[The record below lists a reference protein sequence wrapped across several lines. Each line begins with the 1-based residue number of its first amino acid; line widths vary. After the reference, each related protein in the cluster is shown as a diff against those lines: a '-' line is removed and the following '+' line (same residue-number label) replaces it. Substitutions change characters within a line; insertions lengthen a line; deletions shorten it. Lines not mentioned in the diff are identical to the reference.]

1 MTLMTRTMTPPKP
14 RATVME
20 RKRQVTRDVVL
31 DAVVEV
37 FRDRGFDF
45 SVQEVADRAGL
56 AHRTVY
62 RHFPTRDALIDGM
75 AERFEASLA
84 ERGFIEGDTIDEMVE
99 RTEARF
105 AWFDSEA
112 DLVHAVAV
120 KTLATGERTA
130 PSRRRG
136 ERVRALV
143 GEKYPN
149 LPAEESEAAFV
160 AVRALIGVV
169 GWHLLTS
176 EGVAS
181 QVAAQTVRRMVE
193 VAFADLAR
201 RDREAAG
208 KAAGR

>member
-1 MTLMTRTMTPPKP
+1 MTPPKR

-37 FRDRGFDF
+37 FRDRGFEF

-62 RHFPTRDALIDGM
+62 RYFPTREALIDAV

-136 ERVRALV
+136 EQMRALV

-149 LPAEESEAAFV
+149 LPAEESETAFV

>member
-1 MTLMTRTMTPPKP
+1 MTD
-14 RATVME
+14 
-20 RKRQVTRDVVL
+20 RKRHVTRDAVL

-37 FRDRGFDF
+37 FRDRGFEF

-62 RHFPTRDALIDGM
+62 RHFPTRDALIDEV

-84 ERGFIEGDTIDEMVE
+84 ERGFTEGDTVDEVVD
-99 RTEARF
+99 RIGARF

-112 DLVHAVAV
+112 DLVHAVAI
-120 KTLATGERTA
+120 KTLATGQRTA

-136 ERVRALV
+136 GRMRAVVR
-143 GEKYPN
+143 EKYPN
-149 LPAEESEAAFV
+149 LPADEFEAAFV
-160 AVRALIGVV
+160 AIRALIGVV

-181 QVAAQTVRRMVE
+181 DVAAQTVRRMVE
-193 VAFADLAR
+193 VALADLES
-201 RDREAAG
+201 RDRQAAG
-208 KAAGR
+208 TAAGR

>member
-1 MTLMTRTMTPPKP
+1 MTHVMSPAR
-14 RATVME
+14 RRETVSE
-20 RKRQVTRDVVL
+20 RKRQVTRDAVL

-37 FRDRGFDF
+37 FRDRRFDF
-45 SVQEVADRAGL
+45 TVQEVADRAGL

-62 RHFPTRDALIDGM
+62 RHFPTREALIDGV

-84 ERGFIEGDTIDEMVE
+84 AHGFSEGDTVSDVVD
-99 RTEARF
+99 RVEARF

-136 ERVRALV
+136 EQMRALV

-149 LPAEESEAAFV
+149 LPAEESETAFV

>member
-1 MTLMTRTMTPPKP
+1 
-14 RATVME
+14 VIE
-20 RKRQVTRDVVL
+20 RKRHVTRDAVL

-37 FRDRGFDF
+37 FRDRGLDF
-45 SVQEVADRAGL
+45 SVQGVADRAGL

-62 RHFPTRDALIDGM
+62 RHFPTREALIDGV

-84 ERGFIEGDTIDEMVE
+84 ERGFNEGDTIDEVVD
-99 RTEARF
+99 RTATRF

-120 KTLATGERTA
+120 KTLATGQRTP

-136 ERVRALV
+136 ERMRALLK
-143 GEKYPN
+143 EKYQN
-149 LPAEESEAAFV
+149 LPADEFEAAFV

-181 QVAAQTVRRMVE
+181 DVAAQAVRRTVE
-193 VAFADLAR
+193 VALADLES

-208 KAAGR
+208 TAAGR

>member
-1 MTLMTRTMTPPKP
+1 MTPVQR
-14 RATVME
+14 RATVIE

-45 SVQEVADRAGL
+45 SVQQVADRAGL

-62 RHFPTRDALIDGM
+62 RHFPTREALIDGI
-75 AERFEASLA
+75 AERFEASVA
-84 ERGFIEGDTIDEMVE
+84 ERRFIEGDTIEEVVE
-99 RTEARF
+99 RIEARF
-105 AWFDSEA
+105 AWFDSES

-120 KTLATGERTA
+120 KTLATGERTP

-136 ERVRALV
+136 ERMRALMR
-143 GEKYPN
+143 EKYPN
-149 LPAEESEAAFV
+149 LPPDETEAAFV
-160 AVRALIGVV
+160 AVRALIGMV

-176 EGVAS
+176 DGVAS
-181 QVAAQTVRRMVE
+181 DVAARTVRRMVE
-193 VAFADLAR
+193 VALADLES

-208 KAAGR
+208 AAAGR

>member
-1 MTLMTRTMTPPKP
+1 MTPRKR
-14 RATVME
+14 RATVIE

-62 RHFPTRDALIDGM
+62 RHFPTREALIDGI
-75 AERFEASLA
+75 AERFEASFA
-84 ERGFIEGDTIDEMVE
+84 ERGFTEGDTVAEVVDRIG
-99 RTEARF
+99 ARF
-105 AWFDSEA
+105 AWFDSES

-120 KTLATGERTA
+120 KTLATGERTP

-136 ERVRALV
+136 ERMRALIR
-143 GEKYPN
+143 EKYPN
-149 LPAEESEAAFV
+149 LPPDETEAAFV
-160 AVRALIGVV
+160 AIRSLIGMV

-176 EGVAS
+176 DGVAS
-181 QVAAQTVRRMVE
+181 DVAAETVRRMVE
-193 VAFADLAR
+193 VALADFEI
-201 RDREAAG
+201 RDREAARA
-208 KAAGR
+208 AAGR